1 MAATMFVKHKVSDY
15 GNWKRAYDE
24 FVSMR
29 KEKGVIGASVHR
41 DANDPN
47 TIIVTHRFKDV
58 DAAMAFANSEELK
71 SAMMD
76 AGVAGPPEIWFSEDI
91 EQTAY

>member
-1 MAATMFVKHKVSDY
+1 MATMFVKHKVNDY
-15 GNWKRAYDE
+15 GNWKRTYDE
-24 FVSMR
+24 FASVR
-29 KEKGVIGASVHR
+29 KEKGVTGASVHR
-41 DANDPN
+41 DASDSN
-47 TIIVTHRFKDV
+47 TIIVTHQFNNV